1 MTRLLLE
8 GLRVLDLTRA
18 YAGPIGTRVWADMG
32 AEVIKVESINR
43 LDMPTRVISYPEND
57 PGEDPWNRGG
67 YFHRLNVNKYG
78 LTLDLNNP
86 KGVEIFKRLVKI
98 SDVVSENYSP
108 RAMEN
113 FGLGYE
119 VLKGIKPD
127 IIMVSM
133 SGFGNTGPHRDYV
146 AYVPVM
152 EAAGGLSSIT
162 GFPDSIPTPS
172 GTGYGDWQLGMA
184 GAAAVLAALF
194 YRRKTGKGQHI
205 DVSGREAMITH
216 IGEAVLDYTMN
227 GRVWGLMG
235 NRHPSMAPH
244 GCYRCKEQEENI
256 TIAVS
261 SDEEWQGLCKAMGNP
276 PWTKEE
282 RFSTAQGRWQ
292 NQDELDGLI
301 EEWTSKHH
309 HYEAMHILQQAGVPA
324 GAVLNPRDVL
334 LDPQLLERRFF
345 RVIEHD
351 QDPGVGRRPQ
361 PMQMPAKFSEA
372 EGGHLRPAPRLGQ
385 HNEYILGELLKMSKE
400 ELASLEEEKVIGNTL
415 PLRLPWKGLKL
426 EKIAEAGGF
435 ILDRDYLKKLSSAYG
450 EHIGPTVE
458 GDKDQ
463 EGR

>member
-1 MTRLLLE
+1 
-8 GLRVLDLTRA
+8 
-18 YAGPIGTRVWADMG
+18 
-32 AEVIKVESINR
+32 
-43 LDMPTRVISYPEND
+43 
-57 PGEDPWNRGG
+57 
-67 YFHRLNVNKYG
+67 
-78 LTLDLNNP
+78 
-86 KGVEIFKRLVKI
+86 
-98 SDVVSENYSP
+98 
-108 RAMEN
+108 
-113 FGLGYE
+113 
-119 VLKGIKPD
+119 
-127 IIMVSM
+127 
-133 SGFGNTGPHRDYV
+133 
-146 AYVPVM
+146 
-152 EAAGGLSSIT
+152 
-162 GFPDSIPTPS
+162 
-172 GTGYGDWQLGMA
+172 
-184 GAAAVLAALF
+184 
-194 YRRKTGKGQHI
+194 
-205 DVSGREAMITH
+205 MITH

-244 GCYRCKEQEENI
+244 GCYHCKEQEEQI

-261 SDEEWQGLCKAMGNP
+261 SDEEWQALCKAIGNP

-372 EGGHLRPAPRLGQ
+372 EGGPLRPAPRLGQ

-400 ELASLEEEKVIGNTL
+400 ELASLEEEKVIGTTL
-415 PLRLPWKGLKL
+415 PLRLPWSGLKL
-426 EKIAEAGGF
+426 DKIAAAGGF